1 MSLADMQGLLPM
13 LVLGIGAAVLMLQ
26 ISIHRHMGWSYA
38 ITLVSLLLGAAA
50 MAPAI
55 EVAPLQV
62 TPLLRVDKFGLFFG
76 TLFCLSGA
84 VTAVI
89 SRDYLRT
96 REGENE
102 EYFLLL
108 LLSTL
113 GAVTLAFASHLASL
127 LLGLELLSVA
137 LYALIA
143 YPERG
148 TLPLEAAIKY
158 LVLSGA
164 ASATLLFGFAL
175 IYAALGSLEYSD
187 IAVQLSAGRADES
200 PALLLTGG
208 AMIFAGLGFKL
219 SVVPF
224 HMWTPDVYEGA
235 PAPVSGFLSG
245 VSKGAV
251 FVAILRWFLDS
262 GFFQYDDLL
271 AGITVLAI
279 ASMLVGNLQALLQT
293 NVKRTLAYSSI
304 AHMGYLLIVLVAA
317 GVSPQPGLAVE
328 AGGYYVVAYVLT
340 SLAAFS
346 LLGLIS
352 SHSGDGELDQL
363 SDMAGLFWNQPVL
376 ATLFTVALL
385 SLAGIPLTAGFIGKF
400 YLLSV
405 GVDASLW
412 SLLAAL
418 VIGSAIGIFY
428 YLRIIYTM
436 TTVPE
441 HANPGG
447 TGDMLA
453 GSRLVVYLL
462 ILAMLYLGIVPEP
475 LMGYLRTIL

>member
-1 MSLADMQGLLPM
+1 MNLVAMQGLSSILI
-13 LVLGIGAAVLMLQ
+13 LGIGAALLMLQ
-26 ISIHRHMGWSYA
+26 ISIRRQLNWSYA
-38 ITLVSLLLGAAA
+38 ITVLTLLLGAAA
-50 MAPAI
+50 MEPAMQ
-55 EVAPLQV
+55 VAPLQV
-62 TPLLRVDKFGLFFG
+62 TPLLKVDKLSLFFG
-76 TLFCLSGA
+76 SLFCLSGA

-89 SRDYLRT
+89 SRDYLRA
-96 REGENE
+96 REGQND

-113 GAVTLAFASHLASL
+113 GAVILAYSTHVASL

-148 TLPLEAAIKY
+148 ARPLEAAIKY

-175 IYAALGSLEYSD
+175 IYAALGSLEFAE
-187 IAVQLSAGRADES
+187 IGVQINAGRAAAS
-200 PALLLTGG
+200 PALILLG
-208 AMIFAGLGFKL
+208 AAMVFAGLGFKL

-235 PAPVSGFLSG
+235 PAPVSGFLSA

-251 FVAILRWFLDS
+251 FIAVLRWFLDA
-262 GFFQYDDLL
+262 GLFQYSDLL
-271 AGITVLAI
+271 AGISMLSI
-279 ASMLVGNLQALLQT
+279 ASILVGNLLALRQT
-293 NVKRTLAYSSI
+293 NVKRILAYSSI
-304 AHMGYLLIVLVAA
+304 AHMGYLLLVLVAA
-317 GVSPQPGLAVE
+317 GATPEPDLAVE
-328 AGGYYVVAYVLT
+328 AGTFYVVAYVLT

-346 LLGLIS
+346 LIGIIS
-352 SHSGDGELDQL
+352 GQNGEQEYDQL
-363 SDMAGLFWNQPVL
+363 SDMSGLFWSQPGA

-400 YLLSV
+400 YLISA
-405 GVDASLW
+405 GVDAALW

-418 VIGSAIGIFY
+418 VVGSAIGIYY

-436 TTVPE
+436 TTAAEQTATRP
-441 HANPGG
+441 AGG
-447 TGDMLA
+447 MPA
-453 GSRLVVYLL
+453 GSRLVVFLL
-462 ILAMLYLGIVPEP
+462 ILAMLYLGIVPES